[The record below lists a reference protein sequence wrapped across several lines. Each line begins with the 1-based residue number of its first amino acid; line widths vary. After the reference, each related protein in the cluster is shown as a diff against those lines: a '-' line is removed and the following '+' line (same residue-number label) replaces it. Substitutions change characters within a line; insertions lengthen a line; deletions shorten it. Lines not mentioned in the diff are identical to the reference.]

1 MDDYAQYSN
10 MMNQINQINQS
21 GKEIVNEKKEDQ
33 QEKLNEY
40 KKTLEM
46 TTEGIGGGIL
56 HDTGISLIKKGFSA
70 LKNKIPVPAEELENM
85 LKDYKE
91 GGATKMFEGMTKRG
105 YSKAK
110 SKIFGQST
118 DGEDGENA
126 VKKVFGNLFKTGKA
140 QNPKTIETKP
150 EDNLQPITQEEIDK
164 LPPPSDDTELP
175 EPIKE
180 PDFDNVSSKTEF
192 KAQNKLLKDKVNTL
206 DKDTQKR
213 IKTDVDND
221 PTIKKNSEIGNIT
234 DPDEQLVEAQKRG
247 KAINARADE
256 EINKQPLPPPPEEE
270 IEQKAKT
277 TLSRLQPVEEDVGK
291 ETDTASSGGK
301 SFVSRLFG
309 KAKAVV
315 DPSLVD
321 NEEDSGILQRPKQLG
336 GKILQ
341 GLGQDEEEGG
351 SMFGGLLGGIDK
363 IGQAGL
369 LGSQLFKKGETG
381 KQRENILG
389 STAKQ
394 TVIDNVKDEATDA
407 VSGALKGQT
416 ADQVKESTSD
426 TLDDTIDDSAK
437 TALKTATDD
446 TLDTTL
452 KTTAEKAGT
461 RLAET
466 DLELGGPEDPF
477 GDVISGL
484 VGLGTLLGG
493 IFGAKKKHLPPTPS
507 YVPINPTFQSGA

>member
-1 MDDYAQYSN
+1 MDDYAQYAN
-10 MMNQINQINQS
+10 MMNQLNSINQA
-21 GKEIVNEKKEDQ
+21 GREIVNEKKEDQ
-33 QEKLNEY
+33 QEKLAEY

-70 LKNKIPVPAEELENM
+70 LKSKIPVPAEELENM
-85 LKDYKE
+85 LKDYKQ

-150 EDNLQPITQEEIDK
+150 EDNLQTTKPLSAATQEPTTD
-164 LPPPSDDTELP
+164 PNY
-175 EPIKE
+175 
-180 PDFDNVSSKTEF
+180 DNVSSREELKG
-192 KAQNKLLKDKVNTL
+192 QNKLLKDKFNSL
-206 DKDTQKR
+206 DDATQQQVR
-213 IKTDVDND
+213 DELRPTVKTRSQIN
-221 PTIKKNSEIGNIT
+221 KIT
-234 DPDEQLVEAQKRG
+234 DPDEKLAEQIKRG
-247 KAINARADE
+247 KAFNDKIDE
-256 EINKQPLPPPPEEE
+256 LSPDDESIAQKAKSSIVQKTQSS

-277 TLSRLQPVEEDVGK
+277 TLSQLQPLEEDIGK
-291 ETDTASSGGK
+291 ETDTATSGQ
-301 SFVSRLFG
+301 SFVAKLFG
-309 KAKAVV
+309 TAAKSTIDPSVV
-315 DPSLVD
+315 DDDV
-321 NEEDSGILQRPKQLG
+321 DSGILQKPKQLG

-341 GLGQDEEEGG
+341 GLGQEEEEGG
-351 SMFGGLLGGIDK
+351 SMFGGLLGSVDK
-363 IGQAGL
+363 FAQAGV

-381 KQRENILG
+381 KQREQLLG

-394 TVIDNVKDEATDA
+394 TVIDNVKDEATSQLSSA
-407 VSGALKGQT
+407 VQGAG
-416 ADQVKESTSD
+416 KETVDD
-426 TLDDTIDDSAK
+426 TLEDTAK

-446 TLDTTL
+446 TLDDTI
-452 KTTAEKAGT
+452 KSTAEKAGT
-461 RLAET
+461 KLAET

-477 GDVISGL
+477 GDIISGL